1 MPSLAKTVMVQGTG
15 SHVGKSVLTAALC
28 RIFARD
34 GFRVAPFK
42 AQNMALNSFATP
54 DGGEIGR
61 STAVQAEAAG
71 VEPTVDMNPV
81 LLKPETERSS
91 QVIVLGRPDG
101 TSDAVG
107 YFGRT
112 GALWPIVTGALDRL
126 RAEYDVVVMEGAG
139 SPAEINLRDR
149 EIVNMAVARY
159 AGSPVLLIADID
171 RGGVFAS
178 LVGTMELLEPPEAKL
193 VRAFVINKFRGDQSI
208 LDPGLVML
216 EERTGVPTAGVL
228 PYFTDIHI
236 PEEDA
241 LYLDNPAGY
250 DAGGALL
257 DIAIVRFPHI
267 ANFDDFDP
275 LRREPV
281 VSLRFVTGPAGLDAA
296 DLVVLPGT
304 KMTAA
309 DLAWLRESG
318 LADAI
323 IRLREAGKPVVGICG
338 GYQMLGERISD
349 PAGHETHDS
358 GEAEAR
364 GLGLLSV
371 VTEFGPDKSTVQVR
385 GVVAGDRGLL
395 SGAKGLPVSG
405 YEIHMGQTRVAPG
418 SQAIE
423 LNERSRSPVRDFDG
437 CLDEDGLTLG
447 TYMHGLF
454 HNDELRR
461 AMLRFLAARRGVELE
476 ADRFAGSLET
486 EFDRLADFVSEHLD
500 MELIYR
506 EVGLPWQPSRRPSLP
521 AEES

>member
-159 AGSPVLLIADID
+159 ADSPVLLIADID

-405 YEIHMGQTRVAPG
+405 YEIHMGQTRVTPG

>member
-1 MPSLAKTVMVQGTG
+1 MTGPAKTVMVQGTG

-28 RIFARD
+28 RIFARA
-34 GFRVAPFK
+34 GFKTAPFK

-71 VEPTVDMNPV
+71 VDPTVDMNPV

-91 QVIVLGRPDG
+91 QVVVLGRPDG
-101 TSDAVG
+101 TSDAAG

-112 GALWPIVTGALDRL
+112 GVLWPIVTGALDRL
-126 RAEYDVVVMEGAG
+126 RAEYDVVVIEGAG

-159 AGSPVLLIADID
+159 AQSPVLLIADID

-178 LVGTMELLEPPEAKL
+178 LVGTMELLEPEEAKL

-228 PYFTDIHI
+228 PYYTDIHI

-241 LYLDNPAGY
+241 LYLDTPAGC

-257 DIAIVRFPHI
+257 DIAVIRLPHI

-275 LRREPV
+275 LRREPA
-281 VSLRFVTGPAGLDAA
+281 VSLRFVSGPAGLDAA
-296 DLVVLPGT
+296 DLIVIPGT
-304 KMTAA
+304 KTTAS
-309 DLAWLRESG
+309 DLAWLHESG

-323 IRLREAGKPVVGICG
+323 VRLRRSGKPVVGICG
-338 GYQMLGERISD
+338 GFQMLGERITD
-349 PAGHETHDS
+349 PAGHESHEPHKF
-358 GEAEAR
+358 GEAR
-364 GLGLLSV
+364 GLGLLAV
-371 VTEFGPDKSTVQVR
+371 VTEFSPDKSTEQVR
-385 GVVAGDRGLL
+385 GVVAADRGLL
-395 SGAKGLPVSG
+395 SGAAGLPVSG
-405 YEIHMGQTRVAPG
+405 YEIHMGHTRVAPG
-418 SQAIE
+418 GQVIALS
-423 LNERSRSPVRDFDG
+423 ERSRKPVRDFDG
-437 CLDEDGLTLG
+437 ALDEDGLTLG

-461 AMLRFLAARRGVELE
+461 AMLRFLAARRGVELDD
-476 ADRFAGSLET
+476 DRFAGSLDT
-486 EFDRLADFVSEHLD
+486 EFDRLADFVTEHLD
-500 MELIYR
+500 MELLYR
-506 EVGLPWQPSRRPSLP
+506 IAGLPFKGRHQPGP
-521 AEES
+521 A